1 MTTSGQ
7 LLNHKKL
14 VSAPFLTR
22 WLVARANCVP
32 TLRSLS
38 DVSIVQTEDP
48 GLRRYPSWS
57 VAGDK
62 ITSGA
67 GPRHPPCW
75 VSLWRISVTITNV
88 THISHFFSG
97 AIAKTELDA
106 GPGQVLEVEG
116 VVINIEDGHQKKA
129 LSNLWHKKVFLLH
142 DCSWLLWMPLHF
154 MILIAWHWPIIK
166 WKVPSLMES
175 WIKKV
180 KKKVEGYFF
189 SPALYYPLEGLWTA
203 FKPQIKKISQS
214 QLVLWRQCC
223 GRAGGGVWIPARLSV
238 AWSSRVTPTMR
249 FN

>member
-1 MTTSGQ
+1 MDDNLWTTVKSQ
-7 LLNHKKL
+7 K
-14 VSAPFLTR
+14 VSF
-22 WLVARANCVP
+22 C
-32 TLRSLS
+32 
-38 DVSIVQTEDP
+38 SILD
-48 GLRRYPSWS
+48 S
-57 VAGDK
+57 VAGGQGQLCADTPL
-62 ITSGA
+62 IVWCQHCPDW
-67 GPRHPPCW
+67 GPRAPE
-75 VSLWRISVTITNV
+75 VSIMVSSRRQNHFWSRASSPSLLNVSVTITNV

-97 AIAKTELDA
+97 AIAKTELGA

-116 VVINIEDGHQKKA
+116 VVINIEDGHQKRA
-129 LSNLWHKKVFLLH
+129 LSNLWHKEVFLLH

-180 KKKVEGYFF
+180 KKKVEGFF
-189 SPALYYPLEGLWTA
+189 SALLYITHLKGCEPHSNH
-203 FKPQIKKISQS
+203 KSKKISQS